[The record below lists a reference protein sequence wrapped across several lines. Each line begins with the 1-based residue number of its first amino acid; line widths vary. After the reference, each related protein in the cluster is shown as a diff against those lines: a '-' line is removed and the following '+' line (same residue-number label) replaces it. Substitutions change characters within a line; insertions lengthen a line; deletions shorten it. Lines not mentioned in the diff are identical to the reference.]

1 MVYLTEI
8 CRKNT
13 EICLFYV
20 KIYRKLYIT
29 LFLKG
34 DSLILFH
41 IHLLIEDIE
50 EKEKI
55 QSWLQHPSLQI
66 FQIQKHEEPIRS
78 NDIVI
83 LEVHSLF
90 DWLKIKRL
98 KKQYSD
104 IMIFPLLD
112 PSLIHT
118 SPIAVELQLPSLF
131 IKPLNKNSFYR
142 NIKKVIFL
150 HTEQSLDQEINLL
163 ESDSFRA
170 IFWRRVLKGE
180 ITVESKISQAF
191 SLIASNVIP
200 NVVCVIQG
208 FVNSQSCQKTEG
220 WEASAVVQQAF
231 LEAFSEIKCEIYYV
245 PFHKHA
251 ALLMKI
257 PAKIASP
264 SFWKEG
270 EKAIIKAIKTLRE
283 NYGIQL
289 YIGVGSI
296 AREILQLKESYQNA
310 KIAKVSVAKHHLSL
324 RYFDEIPTNISVQKS
339 VDYISGHYT
348 EEISMNDVA
357 SKINFSPTYF
367 SRLFKKETG
376 HSFVSYLTLVR
387 ILRSIKLLR
396 QNDQSIEQIA
406 MEIGFNTPNY
416 FSATFK
422 KEIGLSPSQYRLTK
436 EILFSHNWE
445 DDDF

>member
-1 MVYLTEI
+1 M
-8 CRKNT
+8 
-13 EICLFYV
+13 
-20 KIYRKLYIT
+20 
-29 LFLKG
+29 KG
-34 DSLILFH
+34 DYLVLFH
-41 IHLLIEDIE
+41 IHLLIDDIQ

-55 QSWLQHPSLQI
+55 EMWLRHPSFQI
-66 FQIQKHEEPIRS
+66 FDIQTEKPIRS

-83 LEVHSLF
+83 LEIKSLF
-90 DWLKIKRL
+90 DWIKIRRL

-104 IMIFPLLD
+104 LIIFPLLNQ
-112 PSLIHT
+112 SMIQT

-131 IKPLNKNSFYR
+131 IKPLKKNSFYR
-142 NIKKVIFL
+142 SVNKIL
-150 HTEQSLDQEINLL
+150 ALYSEQSLDQASNHL
-163 ESDSFRA
+163 ESESFRA

-180 ITVESKISQAF
+180 VTIESQMTQAF
-191 SLIASNVIP
+191 SLISSNVVP

-208 FVNSQSCQKTEG
+208 FVDSQVCQKTEG

-231 LEAFSEIKCEIYYV
+231 LKAFSEIGSEIYYV

-251 ALLMKI
+251 ALLLKI
-257 PAKIASP
+257 PSEVASP
-264 SFWKEG
+264 SFWKAGKEAIL
-270 EKAIIKAIKTLRE
+270 KAEEYLND

-296 AREILQLKESYQNA
+296 AREVLQLKESYENA
-310 KIAKVSVAKHHLSL
+310 KIARVSVAKHQLSL

-339 VDYISGHYT
+339 VDYIWAHYA
-348 EEISMNDVA
+348 ENISMNEVA
-357 SKINFSPTYF
+357 TNINFSPAYF

-376 HSFVSYLTLVR
+376 HSFVSYVTLVR
-387 ILRSIKLLR
+387 ILCSIRLLR
-396 QNDQSIEQIA
+396 KTNQSLEQIA
-406 MEIGFNTPNY
+406 LDMGFNTPNY

-445 DDDF
+445 EDDF

>member
-1 MVYLTEI
+1 M
-8 CRKNT
+8 
-13 EICLFYV
+13 
-20 KIYRKLYIT
+20 
-29 LFLKG
+29 
-34 DSLILFH
+34 ILFH
-41 IHLLIEDIE
+41 IHLLIEDIQE
-50 EKEKI
+50 REKI
-55 QSWLQHPSLQI
+55 EKWLRQPCFQI
-66 FQIQKHEEPIRS
+66 FQIQREKPIRA

-83 LEVHSLF
+83 LEVNSLF
-90 DWLKIKRL
+90 DWLKIRRL
-98 KKQYSD
+98 KRQYSD
-104 IMIFPLLD
+104 IIIFPLLD
-112 PSLIHT
+112 QSMIQT

-131 IKPLNKNSFYR
+131 IKPLKKNSYYH
-142 NIKKVIFL
+142 NIKKVISL
-150 HTEQSLDQEINLL
+150 YSEQSSDQETNHL
-163 ESDSFRA
+163 ESKSFRA
-170 IFWRRVLKGE
+170 IFWRKVLKGE
-180 ITVESKISQAF
+180 ITIESQISQAF
-191 SLIASNVIP
+191 SLISSNVIP

-208 FVNSQSCQKTEG
+208 FVSSQSCQKKEG
-220 WEASAVVQQAF
+220 WEASVVIQQAF
-231 LEAFSEIKCEIYYV
+231 MKAFSEIECEIYYV

-251 ALLMKI
+251 ALMMKI
-257 PAKIASP
+257 PSEIASP

-270 EKAIIKAIKTLRE
+270 EKAILKAIEFLRE
-283 NYGIQL
+283 NYEIQL

-296 AREILQLKESYQNA
+296 TREVLQLKESFENA
-310 KIAKVSVAKHHLSL
+310 KIARVSVAKHQLSL

-339 VDYISGHYT
+339 VDYIFEHYT
-348 EEISMNDVA
+348 EDISMNEVA
-357 SKINFSPTYF
+357 TKINFSPTYF